1 MPAPPPSQAYVPLD
15 ELARK
20 PAEDTQPSHPPPGHK
35 HPAQPPAPADAAHG
49 ADNSGGI
56 LKVLP
61 RAVRGLTRA
70 RAVRDALQQG
80 SSVAVRAEME
90 VEPGQVASCLN
101 HWAVVEGNGGA
112 RWVHRGQAPEGM
124 GVFMVTHATARRHPH
139 LVLSVHIEVASQSGT
154 TRSAVLGVAVL
165 PLTNAINSPGRIPP
179 CWLPV
184 LDEETDAPTGAEVR
198 IVADFERAAVA
209 DTLYDD
215 DGEDEEKG
223 VEGPE
228 TGADGSLLADLH
240 AAFDGG
246 LREESEQGSAQ
257 GQEEY
262 DPATQVDVVG
272 EHGARRGGVL
282 GDDMDYTVD
291 GCVAS
296 GARVVPPTD
305 PCRLHAHAFT
315 SPPTGSGIGPTCPTH
330 HTLIDPFH
338 PLFLVRAT
346 LLLHACLAR
355 QLTLC
360 PTSMSPHR
368 TLERAAHHLRARMRY
383 RRAYRWR

>member
-70 RAVRDALQQG
+70 PAVRDALQQG
-80 SSVAVRAEME
+80 GSVAVRAEME

-215 DGEDEEKG
+215 DGEEEEKG

-272 EHGARRGGVL
+272 EHGTRRGGVL

-296 GARVVPPTD
+296 CARVGCHHQLVSLTCARVHVAPHRFGNRTYLPD
-305 PCRLHAHAFT
+305 SPHADRPLSPIIPGVCHVAAPCLSF
-315 SPPTGSGIGPTCPTH
+315 
-330 HTLIDPFH
+330 
-338 PLFLVRAT
+338 
-346 LLLHACLAR
+346 R

-368 TLERAAHHLRARMRY
+368 TLERATHHLRARMRY
-383 RRAYRWR
+383 CRTYRRR

>member
-124 GVFMVTHATARRHPH
+124 GGNSSSLTKAPGGMGGAMGAGAMGPR
-139 LVLSVHIEVASQSGT
+139 
-154 TRSAVLGVAVL
+154 VLGPWA
-165 PLTNAINSPGRIPP
+165 
-179 CWLPV
+179 
-184 LDEETDAPTGAEVR
+184 
-198 IVADFERAAVA
+198 
-209 DTLYDD
+209 
-215 DGEDEEKG
+215 
-223 VEGPE
+223 
-228 TGADGSLLADLH
+228 
-240 AAFDGG
+240 
-246 LREESEQGSAQ
+246 
-257 GQEEY
+257 
-262 DPATQVDVVG
+262 
-272 EHGARRGGVL
+272 
-282 GDDMDYTVD
+282 
-291 GCVAS
+291 
-296 GARVVPPTD
+296 
-305 PCRLHAHAFT
+305 
-315 SPPTGSGIGPTCPTH
+315 IGPWG
-330 HTLIDPFH
+330 LG
-338 PLFLVRAT
+338 L
-346 LLLHACLAR
+346 
-355 QLTLC
+355 
-360 PTSMSPHR
+360 
-368 TLERAAHHLRARMRY
+368 
-383 RRAYRWR
+383 